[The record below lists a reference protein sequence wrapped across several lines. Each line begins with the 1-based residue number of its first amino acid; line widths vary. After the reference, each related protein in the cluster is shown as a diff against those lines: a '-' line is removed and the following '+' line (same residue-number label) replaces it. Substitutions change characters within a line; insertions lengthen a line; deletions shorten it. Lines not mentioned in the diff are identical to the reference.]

1 MANRQ
6 RDADFTEYVQNRTAW
21 LRRVAVLL
29 CRDWD
34 RADDLVQ
41 SAFLKLYLNWDKA
54 RRADNFDAYVRAILV
69 NLFLSEQRTPWW
81 RTITLRRE
89 QLDEITADPAAPDVD
104 HAGSLDVLAA
114 LGAVPA
120 RQRAAVVLRFYC
132 DLSIEET
139 AALLAC
145 SPGTVKSQTSRGL
158 AALRQALETSHSPQ
172 TGTGGLRH
180 VPGR

>member
-1 MANRQ
+1 MANRR
-6 RDADFTEYVQNRTAW
+6 RDADFTEYVQIRTAW

-41 SAFLKLYLNWDKA
+41 SVFLRLYLNWDKA
-54 RRADNFDAYVRAILV
+54 RRADDFDAYVRAILV
-69 NLFLSEQRTPWW
+69 NLYLSEQRTPWW
-81 RTITLRRE
+81 RTVALRRE
-89 QLDEITADPAAPDVD
+89 HLDETTADPAAPSVD
-104 HAGSLDVLAA
+104 RAGPLDVLAV
-114 LGAVPA
+114 LGTVPA
-120 RQRAAVVLRFYC
+120 RQRAAIVLRYYC

-158 AALRQALETSHSPQ
+158 AALRLVLETPHSHQ
-172 TGTGGLRH
+172 A
-180 VPGR
+180 